1 MWVRVKWLAR
11 ALLDLDEEASYI
23 ASDGA
28 AAARLGVERVLMAVA
43 ALATQPA
50 LGRPGRVAG
59 TRELVVLKTRY
70 IVPYRVRGD
79 VVEVLRV
86 FYTPRR
92 RPVRW

>member
-23 ASDGA
+23 ASDDA
-28 AAARLGVERVLMAVA
+28 AAARLVVERVLKAVA
-43 ALATQPA
+43 VLAAQPA

-86 FYTPRR
+86 FHTSRR

>member
-23 ASDGA
+23 ASDDVVA
-28 AAARLGVERVLMAVA
+28 TRLLVERVLMAVA
-43 ALATQPA
+43 VLSAQPA

-79 VVEVLRV
+79 AVEVLRV
-86 FYTPRR
+86 FHPSRR